1 MIQGAFQ
8 AKNTTETRG
17 MVPHQP
23 MSEGHSHPSRTIVHA
38 KLEMT
43 EPGDHDMTN
52 RIFGKELN

>member
-1 MIQGAFQ
+1 MTQGAFQ
-8 AKNTTETRG
+8 AKSITETRG

-43 EPGDHDMTN
+43 EAG
-52 RIFGKELN
+52 